1 MFLSIK
7 AKLAFTCLL
16 LISLS
21 AASGYVGLSE
31 QATMRANAAN
41 VLEESLEQ
49 AHIASEMMDLQD
61 EYQMLLRDYILTE
74 DAQARMAIDG
84 GISNIRNE
92 QSELL
97 KLATEHFSSGTWASE
112 EGLALV
118 AEYEGVRNDL
128 NAMLSD
134 IQANMLFNDAEAA
147 VTLIREEG
155 PALEERTTVIG
166 DKMAE
171 IGAAAIQRASD
182 TADQELAR
190 NQMLILIM
198 TATAILVGILATLW
212 IIRSITRGLNRAK
225 DLTRAV
231 AEGDLTQTANIK
243 GRDEI
248 TELLINANTMV
259 ERLRSVVG
267 EVWMGASNVSTGAN
281 QMATT
286 SEDLSKVASQQA
298 ASTEEASASI
308 EEMAANISTTA
319 ENANQS
325 EEMAQNI
332 AQDARASGAAEEQA
346 VIAMRTIVER
356 INVVQEIA
364 RQTDL
369 LALNA
374 AVEAARAGEHGRGF
388 AVVASEVR
396 KLAERS
402 QNATGE
408 INALSGTTMT
418 AAEEAGEMLKRL
430 VPAIESTATLV
441 SKISLANREM
451 HTGASQVNGA
461 IQDLDRVTQSNT
473 AAAEEMSATAEEL
486 AAQAATLRSSIS
498 FFRTGEDDP
507 TTMTFELEEPAA
519 PAPAPTPAG
528 PRSTSQPAPSVGNGP
543 SDGGFSFEMAGADDD
558 KVIDFKPEIRNA

>member
-1 MFLSIK
+1 
-7 AKLAFTCLL
+7 
-16 LISLS
+16 
-21 AASGYVGLSE
+21 
-31 QATMRANAAN
+31 
-41 VLEESLEQ
+41 
-49 AHIASEMMDLQD
+49 
-61 EYQMLLRDYILTE
+61 LLRDYILTQ

-84 GISNIRNE
+84 DISTIRNN
-92 QSELL
+92 QTELL
-97 KLATEHFSSGTWASE
+97 ELATKHFSSGEWASE

-118 AEYEGVRNDL
+118 ADYEGVRNDL

-147 VTLIREEG
+147 VTLIREDG
-155 PALEERTTVIG
+155 PGLEERTTVIG
-166 DKMAE
+166 EKMAE

-198 TATAILVGILATLW
+198 TGTAILVGILATFW

-225 DLTRAV
+225 NLTRAV
-231 AEGDLTQTANIK
+231 AEGDLTKTANIN

-332 AQDARASGAAEEQA
+332 ASDGRASGAAVEQA
-346 VIAMRTIVER
+346 VIAMRTIVDR

-402 QNATGE
+402 QNAAGE
-408 INALSGTTMT
+408 INALSGTTMS

-519 PAPAPTPAG
+519 PAPTPAA
-528 PRSTSQPAPSVGNGP
+528 PHAASQPAPAFGNGP
-543 SDGGFSFEMAGADDD
+543 SDGGFSFEMADADDG

>member
-21 AASGYVGLSE
+21 AASGYVGQSE
-31 QATMRANAAN
+31 QATMRANAAK
-41 VLEESLEQ
+41 VLEQ
-49 AHIASEMMDLQD
+49 ALEQTHIASEMMDLQD
-61 EYQMLLRDYILTE
+61 EYQMLLRDYILTQ

-84 GISNIRNE
+84 DISTIRNN
-92 QSELL
+92 QTELL
-97 KLATEHFSSGTWASE
+97 ELATKHFSSGEWASE

-118 AEYEGVRNDL
+118 ADYEGVRNDL

-147 VTLIREEG
+147 VTLIREDG
-155 PALEERTTVIG
+155 PGLEERTTVIG
-166 DKMAE
+166 EKMAE

-198 TATAILVGILATLW
+198 TGTAILVGILATFW

-225 DLTRAV
+225 NLTRAV
-231 AEGDLTQTANIK
+231 AEGDLTKTANIN

-332 AQDARASGAAEEQA
+332 ASDARASGAAVEQA
-346 VIAMRTIVER
+346 VIAMRTIVDR

-402 QNATGE
+402 QNAAGE
-408 INALSGTTMT
+408 INALSGTTMS

-519 PAPAPTPAG
+519 PAPTPAA
-528 PRSTSQPAPSVGNGP
+528 PHAASQPAPAFGNGP
-543 SDGGFSFEMAGADDD
+543 SDGGFSFEMADADDG

>member
-1 MFLSIK
+1 MFLTIK
-7 AKLAFTCLL
+7 AKLAFTCLV

-21 AASGYVGLSE
+21 AASGYVGQSE
-31 QATMRANAAN
+31 QATMRANAAR
-41 VLEESLEQ
+41 VLEQALEQ

-61 EYQMLLRDYILTE
+61 EYQMLLRDYILTQ

-92 QSELL
+92 QTALL
-97 KLATEHFSSGTWASE
+97 KLATEHFSSGAWASE

-118 AEYEGVRNDL
+118 TDYEGVRNDL

-147 VTLIREEG
+147 VALIREEG

-190 NQMLILIM
+190 NQMLIMIM
-198 TATAILVGILATLW
+198 TGTAILVGILATLW

-231 AEGDLTQTANIK
+231 SEGDLTQTANLK

-325 EEMAQNI
+325 EEMAQSI
-332 AQDARASGAAEEQA
+332 ASDARASGAAVEQA
-346 VIAMRTIVER
+346 VIAMRTIVDR

-402 QNATGE
+402 QNAAGE

-461 IQDLDRVTQSNT
+461 IQNLDRVTQSNT

-519 PAPAPTPAG
+519 PAPTPAA
-528 PRSTSQPAPSVGNGP
+528 PRATSQPAPSFGNGP

-558 KVIDFKPEIRNA
+558 KVIDFKPETRNA